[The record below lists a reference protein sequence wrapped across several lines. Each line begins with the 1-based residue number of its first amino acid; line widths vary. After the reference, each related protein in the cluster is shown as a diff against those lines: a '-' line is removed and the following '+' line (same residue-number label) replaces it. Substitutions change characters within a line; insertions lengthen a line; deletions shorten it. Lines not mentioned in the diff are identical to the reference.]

1 MLQLSVP
8 VMVKRACLVA
18 PPGKV
23 LLAQGPMRGRSSE
36 AGLQLA
42 LLLSDRVPTL
52 ARRLFPV

>member
-8 VMVKRACLVA
+8 VMVKRACLVT
-18 PPGKV
+18 PRGMV
-23 LLAQGPMRGRSSE
+23 LLAQGPMRGRSTE
-36 AGLQLA
+36 AGLQRA